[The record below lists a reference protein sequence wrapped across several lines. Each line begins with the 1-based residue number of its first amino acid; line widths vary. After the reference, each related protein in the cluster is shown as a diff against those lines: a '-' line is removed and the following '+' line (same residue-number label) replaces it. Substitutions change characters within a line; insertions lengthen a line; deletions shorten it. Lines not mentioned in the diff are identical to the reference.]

1 MEEVK
6 AVCWGSE
13 NSRGHVHVAADIQK
27 FTLIVNHRIRVSM
40 WWAFHHVKVD
50 TSTSF
55 NVIVAN

>member
-40 WWAFHHVKVD
+40 
-50 TSTSF
+50 
-55 NVIVAN
+55 